1 MHGQGNAPLAPPPCP
16 VPDGQGA
23 LTPARELLGRLPH
36 LPVADEQLAAV
47 MRWYAEPFDRR
58 RTVPADDHAPRMT
71 TCQDR
76 RLPEGDA

>member
-23 LTPARELLGRLPH
+23 LTLPRELIGPLPH

-47 MRWYAEPFDRR
+47 IRWYAEPSGRR
-58 RTVPADDHAPRMT
+58 PPMPTDHPVPLVATR
-71 TCQDR
+71 QDR
-76 RLPEGDA
+76 RLPGGDA